1 MRNGSRGHFRLMIIL
16 IDARPDPIA
25 FFSLHNHQDRYTTI
39 TALSYPQRTLLKDL
53 ASSCL
58 QSVDVLTLEVEAGKV
73 HQATLAIT
81 GRRVIIQ
88 KGPAEPAIQTSV
100 LRVRTPLIGKILV
113 LRVASGRVY
122 LRLLCLRAS
131 GDSAICVRRELC
143 KRSTDFSFDPGSF
156 SHGRPSRIKL
166 IPLDISNLTL

>member
-122 LRLLCLRAS
+122 LRLFNSCAFGLPGTLPYAYGAS
-131 GDSAICVRRELC
+131 CANGAPISVLTRVR
-143 KRSTDFSFDPGSF
+143 
-156 SHGRPSRIKL
+156 SRTV
-166 IPLDISNLTL
+166 DHHVSN